1 MPRRSAVAAC
11 LLLAAA
17 ACAPRCAGAPDAA
30 AAGCSRERPCA
41 NYGSCELH
49 TGACACPLG
58 FGGRLCEKTLLGACA
73 LTPTPPPGRPA
84 AMLCASGSGVVE
96 HGQVALLSCDCLR
109 QCVAH
114 EAGGLATH
122 GPCYERPGGPAAQL
136 SSFPA
141 ADEAGVVYRMD
152 SAPGAEARSVVPRDE
167 YMQQQARNNRLQG
180 WEALP
185 LRDCNASC
193 SFEGVCLRDPGEGR
207 KAHCWCHYGFD
218 GDACDV
224 PIPDACI
231 NACSGHGTCI
241 RGFCSCQMA
250 RAARCVRPLAS
261 RLTQRAALAAG
272 LVWHRLQ
279 HRPGCHRGT
288 LSWYDPSGVVGCSDL
303 QCSGGI
309 GMGEIY
315 GNTSSRRPCTFY
327 GGSVPTV

>member
-1 MPRRSAVAAC
+1 MPRRNLLLLF
-11 LLLAAA
+11 LLLAT
-17 ACAPRCAGAPDAA
+17 CAPRCGGAPDAASA

-58 FGGRLCEKTLLGACA
+58 FGGRLCEVTLLGACA

-136 SSFPA
+136 SAFPA

-152 SAPGAEARSVVPRDE
+152 SAPGAEARSVVTRDE
-167 YMQQQARNNRLQG
+167 YMRQQAQNNRLQG

-193 SFEGVCLRDPGEGR
+193 SFEGVCLRDPGEGH
-207 KAHCWCHYGFD
+207 KAQCWCHYGFD

-224 PIPDACI
+224 QVPDACI
-231 NACSGHGTCI
+231 NACSGHGACI

-250 RAARCVRPLAS
+250 RGP
-261 RLTQRAALAAG
+261 
-272 LVWHRLQ
+272 
-279 HRPGCHRGT
+279 
-288 LSWYDPSGVVGCSDL
+288 
-303 QCSGGI
+303 
-309 GMGEIY
+309 
-315 GNTSSRRPCTFY
+315 RPCASFASLLTHCA
-327 GGSVPTV
+327 

>member
-1 MPRRSAVAAC
+1 MPCRGAVAAC

-17 ACAPRCAGAPDAA
+17 ACAPRCASAPDAAPA
-30 AAGCSRERPCA
+30 AAGCSRERPCD

-58 FGGRLCEKTLLGACA
+58 FGGRLCETTLLGACA
-73 LTPTPPPGRPA
+73 LTPTPPSDRPA

-136 SSFPA
+136 SAFPA

-152 SAPGAEARSVVPRDE
+152 STPGAEARSVVSREE
-167 YMQQQARNNRLQG
+167 YMRQQAQNNRLQG

-193 SFEGVCLRDPGEGR
+193 SFEGVCLRDPGEGH
-207 KAHCWCHYGFD
+207 KPLCWCHFGFD

-224 PIPDACI
+224 ANPEACI
-231 NACSGHGTCI
+231 NACSGHGACI

-250 RAARCVRPLAS
+250 RGPRPCAIFAS
-261 RLTQRAALAAG
+261 RLTFRMSARRAGLASTAASTWMPRRGWGWTPWWSWTCPKETPSWSSCKRTAALRQGRA
-272 LVWHRLQ
+272 R
-279 HRPGCHRGT
+279 
-288 LSWYDPSGVVGCSDL
+288 
-303 QCSGGI
+303 
-309 GMGEIY
+309 
-315 GNTSSRRPCTFY
+315 
-327 GGSVPTV
+327 